1 MLKFLHNTGAVIP
14 NQNQEKAYEM
24 IKTIVC
30 PKQYIIIDALCSLS
44 IAELNELLRIFNR
57 LWASFKEAKPIVLQ
71 ISVLA
76 PAIAESDY
84 FTDVGTK
91 RSWVLDFDAF
101 LNNFVYIWNRK
112 GVHEFCKEAKQ
123 KFINHYFLT
132 VSLAVRMYRN
142 LPILHISLARVP
154 R

>member
-1 MLKFLHNTGAVIP
+1 MSAKLPARP
-14 NQNQEKAYEM
+14 R
-24 IKTIVC
+24 
-30 PKQYIIIDALCSLS
+30 
-44 IAELNELLRIFNR
+44 ELP
-57 LWASFKEAKPIVLQ
+57 KPIVLQ

-132 VSLAVRMYRN
+132 VSSSDQ
-142 LPILHISLARVP
+142 ILVKKYIP
-154 R
+154 RRYIEILEIE